1 MTALGVPAEFKVP
14 FPVEFG
20 AKLKMITPSLN
31 PESAIPT
38 LAGPLSGMS
47 VKVASNLVNIF
58 NPGAADIITTTLLG
72 KYAEDQP
79 MVSAFLPAHV
89 NRIYSAMN
97 KDERDGQYASAMRKA
112 MTYLEASGHGL
123 QQKYEVVNGEKVPVP
138 FSAAELEKYRLQ
150 LKNTTMS
157 ILGMRV
163 VYGFVAPAT
172 AQVQLKSEMAD
183 WVRDNGQASF
193 KQTWYGILDKV
204 GDYDKAMAEWVKRYP
219 DQMPFTISES
229 DRSTVAYFRYAQE
242 SGDFVDTNEKL
253 FKDYPQAAA
262 FLIPHKGGYS
272 WDAYKTMTDMGLRQN
287 KRVDDFLREVQ
298 TAADMQTY
306 YEKKNEYETNLEA
319 VGTDFERSKLRK
331 EFTDWATTFKAG
343 RPLVQEELSQGG
355 KKAIERMK
363 ALNDLEKMLSE
374 KSAFAASPKVAN
386 KLRDMLKLYTDYKA
400 TKDQL
405 DSFGGSQFLRD
416 MNKEETIIKMRELAT
431 YNENTQSAYNVLFG
445 RLLGD

>member
-1 MTALGVPAEFKVP
+1 
-14 FPVEFG
+14 
-20 AKLKMITPSLN
+20 
-31 PESAIPT
+31 
-38 LAGPLSGMS
+38 
-47 VKVASNLVNIF
+47 
-58 NPGAADIITTTLLG
+58 LG

-79 MVSAFLPAHV
+79 MVSAFLPAHI
-89 NRIYSAMN
+89 NRIYSAMG

-123 QQKYEVVNGEKVPVP
+123 EQKFETVNGEKVAIP

-163 VYGFVAPAT
+163 VYGFTAPAT
-172 AQVQLKSEMAD
+172 AQVMLKSDMAD

-193 KQTWYGILDKV
+193 KQTWYGLLDKT
-204 GDYDKAMAEWVKRYP
+204 GDYDAAMKEWVKRYP
-219 DQMPFTISES
+219 DQIPFTVSES

-242 SGDFVDTNEKL
+242 SGDFVDGNEKL

-298 TAADMQTY
+298 TAADMQAY

-319 VGTDFERSKLRK
+319 VGTDFERSQLRK
-331 EFTDWATTFKAG
+331 EFQDWATIFKSG

-355 KKAIERMK
+355 AKAIERMK
-363 ALNDLEKMLSE
+363 ALNDLEKMLGE
-374 KSAFAASPKVAN
+374 KSAFTASPKVAN
-386 KLRDMLKLYTDYKA
+386 KLRDMLQLYKDYKE

-405 DSFGGSQFLRD
+405 DTFGGSQFLTN
-416 MNKEETIIKMRELAT
+416 MNKEETIIKMRELAGF
-431 YNENTQSAYNVLFG
+431 NENTQSAYNVLFG

>member
-1 MTALGVPAEFKVP
+1 
-14 FPVEFG
+14 
-20 AKLKMITPSLN
+20 
-31 PESAIPT
+31 
-38 LAGPLSGMS
+38 
-47 VKVASNLVNIF
+47 
-58 NPGAADIITTTLLG
+58 LG

-112 MTYLEASGHGL
+112 MTYLEASGNGL
-123 QQKYEVVNGEKVPVP
+123 EQKFKVVNGEKVPVP
-138 FSAAELEKYRLQ
+138 FSAAELEAYRLK

-163 VYGFVAPAT
+163 IYGFTAPAT
-172 AQVQLKSEMAD
+172 AQVMLKSDMAD
-183 WVRDNGQASF
+183 WVRDNGEASF
-193 KQTWYGILDKV
+193 KQTWYGILDKY
-204 GDYDKAMAEWVKRYP
+204 GDYDTAMTEWVKRYP

-253 FKDYPQAAA
+253 FKEYPQAAA

-298 TAADMQTY
+298 TAADMQVY

-319 VGTDFERSKLRK
+319 VSTDFERSQLRQ
-331 EFTDWATTFKAG
+331 EFQDWATTFKAG
-343 RPLVQEELSQGG
+343 RPLVQEELAQGG

-363 ALNDLEKMLSE
+363 ALNDLEKMLGE

-386 KLRDMLKLYTDYKA
+386 KLREMLKLYNEYKT
-400 TKDQL
+400 TKDEI
-405 DSFGGSQFLRD
+405 DTFGGSQFLAT
-416 MNKEETIIKMRELAT
+416 MNKEETILKMRELAA